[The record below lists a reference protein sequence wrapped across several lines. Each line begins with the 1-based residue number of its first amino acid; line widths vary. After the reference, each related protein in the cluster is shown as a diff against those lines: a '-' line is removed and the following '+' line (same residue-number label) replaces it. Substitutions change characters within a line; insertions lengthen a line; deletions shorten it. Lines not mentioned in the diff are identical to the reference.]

1 MKQHDLQKKK
11 KFWSSL
17 LRRTFYRVHAC
28 DGVVASNVA
37 SAQEVSGVAVE
48 RRVRLSMCH
57 ERCDGSAHALQ
68 RPSRTPLR
76 LEYVEAHFSRFEVHV
91 GVEDARAKRHR
102 GSRKRVRV
110 RDAQQQVESP
120 ACVRRVAR
128 SSERARPREQVIV
141 ARREYERGV
150 LVARYFLELLG

>member
-11 KFWSSL
+11 KIWSSL

-57 ERCDGSAHALQ
+57 ERCDEGFGSGYLI
-68 RPSRTPLR
+68 RI
-76 LEYVEAHFSRFEVHV
+76 
-91 GVEDARAKRHR
+91 
-102 GSRKRVRV
+102 RVRV
-110 RDAQQQVESP
+110 TAHGAICPLPVK
-120 ACVRRVAR
+120 VT
-128 SSERARPREQVIV
+128 
-141 ARREYERGV
+141 
-150 LVARYFLELLG
+150 F